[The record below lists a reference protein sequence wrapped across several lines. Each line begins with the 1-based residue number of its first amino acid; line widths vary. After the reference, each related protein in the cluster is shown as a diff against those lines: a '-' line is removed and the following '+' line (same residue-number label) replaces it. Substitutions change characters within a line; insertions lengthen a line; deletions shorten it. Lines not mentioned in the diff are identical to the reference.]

1 MMISQPVITP
11 EQYLV
16 QQIDSGVLIEEKPTG
31 PLGGVFGGGEK
42 PLVVGLSH
50 FRINA
55 CVLPGLDDDPMVCRK
70 FVDWKGTQTP
80 LTPEELA
87 FVEEN
92 GPLITD
98 LFEANGIPIGTE
110 PGDNRVEIRFHGG
123 TNTDCTVVRSSTG
136 GVVIHVDIPY
146 PSAQQNDFRETII
159 RILDVATSVYTSR
172 VSRLDL
178 YDERGNLRVEN
189 QQTIYLRPSG
199 QNGDVV
205 PLVVG
210 YNGINPVV
218 YSEELSVDFVTQ
230 RERQRGVVVTYDIR
244 QLQRLSTLLL
254 SLKEKNLL
262 GGLVLD
268 SAIRLGQGLDDYYE
282 LREFYQLIRGIN
294 PNLSEQEFLTIF
306 SEASDFVRFTE
317 SLAESTSQSQD
328 PKSQSYVKQMLLE
341 YLYNKAHPNYS
352 DALRAHQIEVT
363 SRNERVDWKGTTPVA
378 ILGQIRALSGKGWK
392 AKAALVRRVQS
403 LRQYGIGYDVKTGM
417 ITFDPDMLDRTS
429 ADPYS
434 LQMFTDI
441 VHSMGWDRTELF
453 RYLIGIGISS
463 DEANRIAF
471 PPLPIV
477 VDMV

>member
-1 MMISQPVITP
+1 MQAYKLNLNYHLKKNNGKSLM
-11 EQYLV
+11 YLT
-16 QQIDSGVLIEEKPTG
+16 SE
-31 PLGGVFGGGEK
+31 
-42 PLVVGLSH
+42 
-50 FRINA
+50 
-55 CVLPGLDDDPMVCRK
+55 
-70 FVDWKGTQTP
+70 
-80 LTPEELA
+80 
-87 FVEEN
+87 
-92 GPLITD
+92 
-98 LFEANGIPIGTE
+98 
-110 PGDNRVEIRFHGG
+110 
-123 TNTDCTVVRSSTG
+123 
-136 GVVIHVDIPY
+136 
-146 PSAQQNDFRETII
+146 RE
-159 RILDVATSVYTSR
+159 
-172 VSRLDL
+172 
-178 YDERGNLRVEN
+178 
-189 QQTIYLRPSG
+189 
-199 QNGDVV
+199 
-205 PLVVG
+205 
-210 YNGINPVV
+210 
-218 YSEELSVDFVTQ
+218 
-230 RERQRGVVVTYDIR
+230 
-244 QLQRLSTLLL
+244 LLL
-254 SLKEKNLL
+254 KYLKEKNLL

-417 ITFDPDMLDRTS
+417 ITFDPDMLDGTS

-434 LQMFTDI
+434 LQMLTDI